1 MRKPKGVL
9 LIALLSVAAALAAC
23 NGANNGGFPG
33 PSPTSGPMGNCGG
46 PPSSNQLE
54 VLFPVPNS
62 KNAPPG
68 IANIYVSTKGQL
80 PPSNLFDFLLAESN
94 GGSTF
99 TGPFTGINKSQLPP
113 GHKDPTY
120 SNAVYYA
127 SAIAGPSGSSFPIGP
142 NVGVSLFWNDGGRN
156 CIPHFLVAS
165 FRTKKS

>member
-9 LIALLSVAAALAAC
+9 LAALLSTAALAGC

-33 PSPTSGPMGNCGG
+33 PGPTSGPTGNCGG

-80 PPSNLFDFLLAESN
+80 PPSNQFDFLLSESN
-94 GGSTF
+94 GSSTF
-99 TGPFTGINKSQLPP
+99 TGPFTGINKSQLPS
-113 GHKDPTY
+113 GHKNPTY
-120 SNAVYYA
+120 SNAVYYQ
-127 SAIAGPSGSSFPIGP
+127 SAIAGPSGSGWYVGP
-142 NVGVSLFWNDGGRN
+142 DVTVSLFWNDGGRN
-156 CIPHFLVAS
+156 CIPHFLVTT
-165 FRTKKS
+165 FRTKKA